1 MLGRRLLHSRSQPRR
16 EDGRNGHRH
25 RPLHRN
31 QGQLGRK
38 MAENGGKFTMAL
50 LEGILQV
57 TLEWVTDLELGELA

>member
-1 MLGRRLLHSRSQPRR
+1 
-16 EDGRNGHRH
+16 
-25 RPLHRN
+25 
-31 QGQLGRK
+31 